1 MPAVQI
7 AGTTRPQWWPGADFR
22 DAIEAAE
29 VGDDAGQGGA
39 NDGLV
44 EGGEQE
50 GEEQAAD
57 GQREPARVTQSLPF

>member
-1 MPAVQI
+1 V
-7 AGTTRPQWWPGADFR
+7 
-22 DAIEAAE
+22 IEAAE

-44 EGGEQE
+44 ERGEQE

-57 GQREPARVTQSLPF
+57 GQREPRA

>member
-1 MPAVQI
+1 M
-7 AGTTRPQWWPGADFR
+7 
-22 DAIEAAE
+22 IEAAE